1 MNVFDFCIPAH
12 LKFGVDVINRLGNMV
27 NEITGDNIAPRVMLV
42 TESVL
47 HESGTIKRIKEILQ
61 RKGCE
66 PIIFDDVVLN
76 ACSDV
81 VDDGARRARL
91 SHCNVIIGL
100 GGVRALSIA
109 KMIAVLANNE
119 GDIMEFI
126 EGKIAENQ
134 AVPYI
139 EIPSTPRNPFMFK
152 DEAWITDARNHN
164 SYILN
169 VPPNTTR
176 FVVFDPMIT
185 TTLTRR
191 LTATIAIDIFANAY
205 EGYISSKANF
215 LSDTLFMNAMGLIS
229 ENIMPAVNTPNDM
242 TARAN
247 ISLAGFLTSLGL
259 SMTSTGITASLS
271 YVISSKFRL
280 HKALASAIVLPHVMD
295 YNINAAPEK
304 YVKMAQCLGEN
315 TENLTVLE
323 AALKAIEHIRK
334 IILELQL
341 PTRLDEFHINRDDL
355 ISLAEEARKFYMF
368 NYIPRSCDTEEL
380 IAILQS
386 SY

>member
-1 MNVFDFCIPAH
+1 MNVFDFCIPSH
-12 LKFGVDVINRLGNMV
+12 LKFGIDVINRLGNMV
-27 NEITGDNIAPRVMLV
+27 TEITGNNISPRVLLV
-42 TESVL
+42 TEAVL
-47 HESGTIKRIKEILQ
+47 HESGMIKRIKEILQ

-81 VDDGARRARL
+81 VDDGARRARM
-91 SHCNVIIGL
+91 SHSNVIIGL

-109 KMIAVLANNE
+109 KMIAVLANND
-119 GDIMEFI
+119 GDAVEYI
-126 EGKIAENQ
+126 EGRIPDKP

-164 SYILN
+164 SYILT

-191 LTATIAIDIFANAY
+191 LTATIALDIFANAY
-205 EGYISSKANF
+205 EGYISTKANY
-215 LSDTLFMNAMGLIS
+215 LSDTLFLQAIDLINQ
-229 ENIMPAVNTPNDM
+229 NIMTVTNTPNDI

-259 SMTSTGITASLS
+259 SMTSTGICASLS
-271 YVISSKFRL
+271 YVLSAKFKL
-280 HKALASAIVLPHVMD
+280 HKALASSIMLPHVMD
-295 YNINAAPEK
+295 YNINAAPAK
-304 YVKMAQCLGEN
+304 YVKIAECLGEN
-315 TENLTVLE
+315 VENLTVLE
-323 AALKAIEHIRK
+323 AALKAIEHIRR

-355 ISLAEEARKFYMF
+355 ISLSEEARGYYMF

-386 SY
+386 AY